1 MSSSARGD
9 WVAVMIR
16 RDLIE
21 RIYDELPDTRIAPL
35 SRVIMALVNEALSM
49 RRMLNTIVNQS
60 KDKEDTNDE

>member
-1 MSSSARGD
+1 
-9 WVAVMIR
+9 MIR